1 VKIPSFITNFSHS
14 EREARRGVS
23 SPEAS
28 LSTPSETII
37 PLVWGL
43 KGEPKRGLAY
53 NIEGVLEG
61 RSPSNIT
68 FPFPSHKASP
78 PKAGESPQETYQGEG
93 DKGDRVAEEE
103 LKQLPR
109 RIYKTLN
116 EYKAPITK

>member
-1 VKIPSFITNFSHS
+1 MGV
-14 EREARRGVS
+14 ERRAEERL
-23 SPEAS
+23 S
-28 LSTPSETII
+28 LQ
-37 PLVWGL
+37 
-43 KGEPKRGLAY
+43 
-53 NIEGVLEG
+53 IEGVLEG